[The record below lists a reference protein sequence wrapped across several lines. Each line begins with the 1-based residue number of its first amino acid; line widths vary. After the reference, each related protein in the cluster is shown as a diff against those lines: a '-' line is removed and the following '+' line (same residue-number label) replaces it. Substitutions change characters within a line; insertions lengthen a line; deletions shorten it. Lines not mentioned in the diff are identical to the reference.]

1 MGSQIVRRCRTIAEA
16 TWFEYLILGVI
27 VLNAITLGLETYDSV
42 DEAAGGTLEVLNT
55 IFLGIFTVEIA
66 IRIVAHGKRPTNFF
80 KNGWNVFDFVVIG
93 AAYLPGIREN
103 TTLLRMVRVL
113 RVFRI
118 VSVLPEMR
126 VLIVGLL
133 RSLAPLGSMGV
144 LILLLLYLYG
154 MVGWTL
160 YHDHDPARWDTI
172 GQSMLTL
179 FTVLTLEGWN
189 DVLDS
194 LMEVSNWS
202 AVYLVSFVLLSS
214 LLLLNMVIGV
224 VINSI
229 EEAREIIRSEERR
242 EALATYDS
250 DESGEVTVEEHLRAL
265 RSTVDSLE
273 ERLAREPAS
282 AGAEAAARAILRR
295 EREGRGEDD
304 L

>member
-1 MGSQIVRRCRTIAEA
+1 MGTRVVQRCRTISQAN
-16 TWFEYLILGVI
+16 WFEYLILGVI

-42 DEAAGGTLEVLNT
+42 DEAAGGALEVLNT

-66 IRIVAHGKRPTNFF
+66 IRIIGHGKRPGEFF

-93 AAYLPGIREN
+93 AAYLPGVREN

-160 YHDHDPARWDTI
+160 YHDHDPARFDTI

-242 EALATYDS
+242 EALASYDS

-273 ERLAREPAS
+273 ERLADQPVS

-295 EREGRGEDD
+295 EREGREEEGV
-304 L
+304 